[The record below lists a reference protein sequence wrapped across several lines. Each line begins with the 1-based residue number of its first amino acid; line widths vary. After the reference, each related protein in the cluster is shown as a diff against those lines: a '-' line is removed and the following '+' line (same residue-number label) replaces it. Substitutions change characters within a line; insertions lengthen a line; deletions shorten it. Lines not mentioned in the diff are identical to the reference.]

1 MPNLI
6 IMVGLPGSGKSWHA
20 NELVRRG
27 EADEVIS
34 SDKIREELLGDENDQ
49 SANDEVF
56 KIFYERANKLLS
68 EGKNVVLDA
77 TNVTLKSRRRIF
89 AEIKVP
95 CIKTCYI
102 IATPIQECI
111 KQDSDRER
119 SVGEEVIRKFE
130 KSFQCPQYFEGF
142 DKIYGIET
150 YRVHLFSN
158 INWLLR
164 MKDFDQKNPHHKYNL
179 LEHSKILANE
189 IKKETGS
196 DLLYEAGIFHD
207 IGKLYTQTFDEN
219 GIAHYYNHAE
229 VGAYFLLTHSNG
241 VKGAIAE
248 RCGFNFDILLELLF
262 YVNYH
267 MLAHN
272 IKTEE
277 ARKKY
282 KNLFGDERFDL
293 LMVFGGCDR
302 TATGTDFTISK

>member
-27 EADEVIS
+27 EADGVIS

-49 SANDEVF
+49 SANDKVF

-95 CIKTCYI
+95 CTKICYI

-111 KQDSDRER
+111 KQDSERER
-119 SVGEEVIRKFE
+119 SVGEEAIRKFE
-130 KSFQCPQYFEGF
+130 RSFQCPQYFEGF
-142 DKIYGIET
+142 DKIYGVET
-150 YRVHLFSN
+150 YGVHLMSS
-158 INWLLR
+158 IGWIQK
-164 MKDFDQKNPHHKYNL
+164 MKGFDQKNPHHRYDL

-189 IKKETGS
+189 IKKKTGS
-196 DLLYEAGIFHD
+196 DLLWNAGIFHD
-207 IGKLYTQTFDEN
+207 IGKLYTQTFDDN

-229 VGAYFLLTHSNG
+229 VGTYFLLTHSNG
-241 VKGAIAE
+241 VKGSIAQD
-248 RCGFNFDILLELLF
+248 CGFNFDILLELLF

-272 IKTEE
+272 IKTEKAE
-277 ARKKY
+277 KKY
-282 KNLFGDERFDL
+282 KKLFGEDL
-293 LMVFGGCDR
+293 YNKLMLFAKCDNI
-302 TATGTDFTISK
+302 ATGVC